1 MIFENIKSDLKFDI
15 LVKGGSHSKKYCST
29 SLYIVHPIGE
39 YIRWGSSPVVQ
50 ILKLV
55 LYITRSNPVLNTLK
69 YFVNTSISS
78 HKVITIF
85 NKSIVKMIVE
95 SMI

>member
-1 MIFENIKSDLKFDI
+1 MHILLDIGHQNGFDQR
-15 LVKGGSHSKKYCST
+15 KYCST
-29 SLYIVHPIGE
+29 SLYIVHPVGE
-39 YIRWGSSPVVQ
+39 YIRWGSWPVVQ

-55 LYITRSNPVLNTLK
+55 LYNTRSNPVLNTLK

-85 NKSIVKMIVE
+85 NKSIVKMIFE